1 MSEKT
6 FLDELLEE
14 AESKEE
20 YQTEAYYDLIL
31 LQIKNLQEQ
40 IANNF
45 SEAEK
50 EINII
55 NNWTLSRNTVLNERS
70 QVLERK
76 LEAFIREK
84 KVKTILLPN
93 GALKL
98 HKKADKI
105 EIDNLELFLKHARPE
120 VLTIIPEQVK
130 PDLNKIK
137 SFIKTR
143 PVPAGIKVI
152 EGKEEFSYK
161 LRQEVENGREET
173 EVGTST
179 QSAGGLRAV
188 I

>member
-1 MSEKT
+1 MSKT

-14 AESKEE
+14 AESKEF

-50 EINII
+50 EINLI

-76 LEAFIREK
+76 LEAFIRERQ
-84 KVKTILLPN
+84 VKTIELPN
-93 GALKL
+93 GILKM
-98 HKKADKI
+98 HKKPDKI

-120 VLTIIPEQVK
+120 VLTIVPETVK
-130 PDLNKIK
+130 PDLSKIK
-137 SFIKTR
+137 AFIKTR
-143 PVPAGIKVI
+143 PVPMGIKVT

-161 LRQEVENGREET
+161 LRTEVNNERQEET
-173 EVGTST
+173 GSEVKPAS
-179 QSAGGLRAV
+179 SFRNV

>member
-1 MSEKT
+1 MESN
-6 FLDELLEE
+6 FLDELLQD
-14 AESKEE
+14 AESKEM

-50 EINII
+50 EINLI

-76 LEAFIREK
+76 LEAYIREK
-84 KVKTILLPN
+84 KVKTIFLPN
-93 GALKL
+93 GTLKM
-98 HKKADKI
+98 HKKADRI
-105 EIDNLELFLKHARPE
+105 EIEDMELFLKHARPE

-130 PDLNKIK
+130 PDLSKIK

-143 PVPAGIKVI
+143 PVPQGVRVI
-152 EGKEEFSYK
+152 EGREEFSYK
-161 LRQEVENGREET
+161 LNKEVEDGREET
-173 EVGTST
+173 EAGPST
-179 QSAGGLRAV
+179 ESAGSLRAV